1 MLFEQME
8 PNERF
13 RARREHARRR
23 RRRRRAVA
31 VGFLLAVTASLAAG
45 AQVRDPATTA
55 PRSQAAKAS
64 PAAAKPA
71 AQPPVPVKTPRQL
84 PDEVRGIHVT
94 MALAS
99 LDGKLEEYLELV
111 DDGLNTIELDVKDE
125 NGEIGFVTSAV
136 PLAREVGA
144 AQAVLQAPRGRRGS
158 IHAKGV
164 YLIGRVV
171 VFEDPRL
178 SAGRPELAV
187 KNPDGSVWRNHAGL
201 GWTNPYDRRVWDY
214 NVSLAEVAARA
225 GFDEIQFDYVRFPTD
240 GDVESIVY
248 PNKTS
253 TPPGWVIAEFV
264 HYAAKR
270 LKPLGVRIST
280 DVFGLSAT
288 RDLGIGQI
296 PKRISKY
303 VDAVYPMVY
312 PSHYGAG
319 EYGLEDPNAL
329 ARPDGRV
336 VALRLPARAEE
347 EQGGADPVAAGLL
360 LRPHLRARRREGADR
375 GRAPDGRARVSALE
389 PARDLHAGRAR
400 PRLAPFVTIAAMAIG
415 DVMRTRVVTVDTDD
429 SVRLGGPAHARGG
442 RSARSR
448 SATPGGSSASSRSAI
463 VLALVGRRHRPRR
476 RSGRRRDDAQ
486 SPFTVDADAAVLD
499 AARLMGEKKI
509 RHLPVVEGDVA
520 PARDG
525 RHPRRARQPGR
536 AALADARH
544 GRARDGPR
552 SLQELR
558 RQPLPLPDVAVALV
572 ADPVVQPVVAVL
584 PELVRVRDDAV
595 AAPVRRQRHVLR
607 RGSGLRPRRRGA
619 RARRDR

>member
-13 RARREHARRR
+13 RARRENARRR
-23 RRRRRAVA
+23 RRRRRAIA
-31 VGFLLAVTASLAAG
+31 VGFLLAVTATLAAG
-45 AQVRDPATTA
+45 ARFVINDNGAA
-55 PRSQAAKAS
+55 DAAAKDS
-64 PAAAKPA
+64 PSATKPA
-71 AQPPVPVKTPRQL
+71 AQPSAPVKALRKL
-84 PDEVRGIHVT
+84 PEEVRGIHVT

-99 LDGKLEEYLELV
+99 LDGKLQEYLELV

-144 AQAVLQAPRGRRGS
+144 AKPYYRPREAARL

-201 GWTNPYDRRVWDY
+201 GWTNPYDKRVWDY

-240 GDVESIVY
+240 GDVEAIVY

-270 LKPLGVRIST
+270 LKPLGVRVST
-280 DVFGLSAT
+280 DVFGLAAT

-312 PSHYGAG
+312 PSHFGAG
-319 EYGLEDPNAL
+319 EYGLEDPNGS
-329 ARPDGRV
+329 P
-336 VALRLPARAEE
+336 
-347 EQGGADPVAAGLL
+347 GATVEWSLSDF
-360 LRPHLRARRREGADR
+360 RRELKKSNAELIPWLQDFSYGRTYGLADV
-375 GRAPDGRARVSALE
+375 RAQIE
-389 PARDLHAGRAR
+389 
-400 PRLAPFVTIAAMAIG
+400 
-415 DVMRTRVVTVDTDD
+415 
-429 SVRLGGPAHARGG
+429 
-442 RSARSR
+442 
-448 SATPGGSSASSRSAI
+448 
-463 VLALVGRRHRPRR
+463 
-476 RSGRRRDDAQ
+476 
-486 SPFTVDADAAVLD
+486 
-499 AARLMGEKKI
+499 AARLMGA
-509 RHLPVVEGDVA
+509 RGYLLWNPLGVYTPGALA
-520 PARDG
+520 PA
-525 RHPRRARQPGR
+525 
-536 AALADARH
+536 
-544 GRARDGPR
+544 
-552 SLQELR
+552 
-558 RQPLPLPDVAVALV
+558 
-572 ADPVVQPVVAVL
+572 
-584 PELVRVRDDAV
+584 
-595 AAPVRRQRHVLR
+595 
-607 RGSGLRPRRRGA
+607 
-619 RARRDR
+619 